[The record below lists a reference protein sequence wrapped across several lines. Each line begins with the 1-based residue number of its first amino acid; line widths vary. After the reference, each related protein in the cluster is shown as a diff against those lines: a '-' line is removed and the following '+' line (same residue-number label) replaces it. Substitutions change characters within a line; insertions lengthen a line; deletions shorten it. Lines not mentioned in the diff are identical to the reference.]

1 MKKIIFR
8 SSYFLYLLCFNVLGL
23 ILLPEL
29 LESVLSSFKIDETAY
44 FGISY
49 LLLALLNI
57 FLSYFYA
64 KARIGKKSLIILT
77 IVVIVIKILIFLVWV
92 QSIFSDP
99 SLGDDKAGI
108 FIIFI
113 VYGYFAYVGSLDVIF
128 LIGLGV
134 NLLIRRKNGRKK
146 LDS

>member
-1 MKKIIFR
+1 MKKIILR

-29 LESVLSSFKIDETAY
+29 LESVLSSFKIDETTY
-44 FGISY
+44 FGIGY
-49 LLLALLNI
+49 LVLALLNV

-64 KARIGKKSLIILT
+64 KARIGKNSLIILT

-92 QSIFSDP
+92 QSIFSDS

-134 NLLIRRKNGRKK
+134 NLLIRRKNERKK

>member
-1 MKKIIFR
+1 MKKIILR
-8 SSYFLYLLCFNVLGL
+8 SLYFLYLLCFNILVSSLLFWLG
-23 ILLPEL
+23 
-29 LESVLSSFKIDETAY
+29 ESVLGNLKIGGDAY
-44 FGISY
+44 FGIGY
-49 LLLALLNI
+49 LVLVLLNI

-64 KARIGKKSLIILT
+64 KVRIGKKCLIILT
-77 IVVIVIKILIFLVWV
+77 IVGIVIKILIFLVWV
-92 QSIFSDP
+92 QSIFSDS

-134 NLLIRRKNGRKK
+134 NLLIRRKNGSKK

>member
-1 MKKIIFR
+1 MKKIFFG
-8 SSYFLYLLCFNVLGL
+8 SLYFIHLLCFNILVPFFLSVL
-23 ILLPEL
+23 EV
-29 LESVLSSFKIDETAY
+29 SVLSNLKMIG
-44 FGISY
+44 GIYSGN
-49 LLLALLNI
+49 LILILLNI

-64 KARIGKKSLIILT
+64 KARIGKKSLISLT
-77 IVVIVIKILIFLVWV
+77 IVGIVIKILIFLVWV
-92 QSIFSDP
+92 QSIFSDS

-146 LDS
+146 LAS

>member
-1 MKKIIFR
+1 MKKIILR

-29 LESVLSSFKIDETAY
+29 LESVLSSFKIDETTY

-49 LLLALLNI
+49 LVLALCNV
-57 FLSYFYA
+57 FFSYFYA

-77 IVVIVIKILIFLVWV
+77 IVGIVIKILIFLVWV
-92 QSIFSDP
+92 QSIFSDS

>member
-1 MKKIIFR
+1 MKKIILR
-8 SSYFLYLLCFNVLGL
+8 SLYFLYLLCFNVLGL

-77 IVVIVIKILIFLVWV
+77 IVGIVIKILIFLVWV
-92 QSIFSDP
+92 QSIFSDS

>member
-1 MKKIIFR
+1 MKKIILR

-29 LESVLSSFKIDETAY
+29 LESVLSSFKIDETTY

-49 LLLALLNI
+49 LVLVLLNI

-77 IVVIVIKILIFLVWV
+77 IVGVVIKILIFLVWV
-92 QSIFSDP
+92 QIIFSDP

-113 VYGYFAYVGSLDVIF
+113 VYGYFVYVGSLDVIF

>member
-1 MKKIIFR
+1 MKKIILR

-29 LESVLSSFKIDETAY
+29 LESVLSSFKIDETTY

-49 LLLALLNI
+49 LVLALCNV

-64 KARIGKKSLIILT
+64 KVRIGKKSLIILT
-77 IVVIVIKILIFLVWV
+77 IVGIVIKILIFLVWV
-92 QSIFSDP
+92 QSIFSDS

-134 NLLIRRKNGRKK
+134 NLLIRRKNERKK

>member
-1 MKKIIFR
+1 MKKIILR
-8 SSYFLYLLCFNVLGL
+8 SSYFLYLLCFNILVSSLLFWLG
-23 ILLPEL
+23 
-29 LESVLSSFKIDETAY
+29 ESVLGNLKIGGDAY
-44 FGISY
+44 FGIGY
-49 LLLALLNI
+49 LVLALLNI

-64 KARIGKKSLIILT
+64 KARIGKKALIILT
-77 IVVIVIKILIFLVWV
+77 IVGVVIKILIFLVWV
-92 QSIFSDP
+92 QSIFSDS

-134 NLLIRRKNGRKK
+134 NLLIRRKNERKK

>member
-1 MKKIIFR
+1 MKKIILR

-44 FGISY
+44 FGIGY
-49 LLLALLNI
+49 LVLVLLNI

-77 IVVIVIKILIFLVWV
+77 IVGIVIKIFIFLVWV
-92 QSIFSDP
+92 QIIFSDP

-134 NLLIRRKNGRKK
+134 NLLIRRKNERKK